1 MDQLNNYYMKFLEY
15 FTNEDRWINFGLIA
29 LKIILVFIVAKIL
42 VKISDTAI
50 DKIFMRREGNKFQK
64 LRLDPRRSE
73 TMRALVKN
81 VTKYVIY
88 FIVFFNIFTFL
99 GYDPKPILA
108 SAGVIGLAV
117 GFGAQNLVR
126 DVITGFFIIFED
138 QFAVGDTV
146 MINNVSGTVQEIGLR
161 ITKIKAGTGEVHII
175 PNGSITQVTNL
186 SVENSLAVVDVSI
199 SYNEDIDKVV
209 NLLKEKADQW
219 KESIEEIVETPKVLG
234 VERFGQSEI
243 VIRVT
248 AECKPTENA
257 KVNRQLRS
265 EILQLFEEKE
275 IKIPYSTMVM
285 VNPIDQGKK
294 ANPQS

>member
-265 EILQLFEEKE
+265 KILQLFEEE
-275 IKIPYSTMVM
+275 GIKIPYSTMVM
-285 VNPIDQGKK
+285 VNPIDHGK
-294 ANPQS
+294 

>member
-1 MDQLNNYYMKFLEY
+1 MEY
-15 FTNEDRWINFGLIA
+15 ISNEDRWISYGVTI
-29 LKIILVFIVAKIL
+29 LKILLVLILAKII
-42 VKISDTAI
+42 VKISDAAV
-50 DKIFMRREGNKFQK
+50 DRIFIKREGDRFQK
-64 LRLDPRRSE
+64 LRLDARRSE

-81 VTKYVIY
+81 ISKYVIY

-146 MINNVSGTVQEIGLR
+146 MINNVTGTVQEIGLR
-161 ITKIKAGTGEVHII
+161 ITKIKAWTGEIHII

-186 SVENSLAVVDVSI
+186 SVENSVAIVDVSI

-209 NLLKEKADQW
+209 KLLQEKGSQW

-234 VERFGQSEI
+234 VERFGQSDI
-243 VIRVT
+243 VIRIT

-257 KVNRQLRS
+257 KVTRQLRS
-265 EILQLFEEKE
+265 EIVQLFEEKG

-285 VNPIDQGKK
+285 MNPIEQAQKLK
-294 ANPQS
+294 QQS

>member
-64 LRLDPRRSE
+64 LRVDPRRSE

-265 EILQLFEEKE
+265 KILQLFEEE
-275 IKIPYSTMVM
+275 GIKIPYSTMVM
-285 VNPIDQGKK
+285 VNPIDHGK
-294 ANPQS
+294 

>member
-1 MDQLNNYYMKFLEY
+1 MDHFNNYYLKFMEY
-15 FTNEDRWINFGLIA
+15 ISNEDRWISYGVTI
-29 LKIILVFIVAKIL
+29 LKILLVLILAKII
-42 VKISDTAI
+42 VKISDAAV
-50 DKIFMRREGNKFQK
+50 DRIFIKREGDRFQK
-64 LRLDPRRSE
+64 LRLDARRSE

-81 VTKYVIY
+81 ISKYVIY

-146 MINNVSGTVQEIGLR
+146 MINNVTGTVQEIGLR
-161 ITKIKAGTGEVHII
+161 ITKIKAWTGEIHII

-186 SVENSLAVVDVSI
+186 SVENSVAIVDVSI

-209 NLLKEKADQW
+209 KLLQEKGSQW

-234 VERFGQSEI
+234 VERFGQSDI
-243 VIRVT
+243 VIRIT

-257 KVNRQLRS
+257 KVTRQLRS
-265 EILQLFEEKE
+265 EIVQLFEEKG

-285 VNPIDQGKK
+285 MNPIEQAQKLK
-294 ANPQS
+294 QQS